1 MKKSIVASLSMA
13 ALVLVK
19 ASSAFASASVT
30 TLASTNMTA
39 DTAGTGG
46 TGAYTTLTGPAL
58 VFGESPDTT
67 GASGLFY
74 PRSDSFTCHQH
85 SGAAGPA
92 HQQKL

>member
-1 MKKSIVASLSMA
+1 
-13 ALVLVK
+13 
-19 ASSAFASASVT
+19 
-30 TLASTNMTA
+30 
-39 DTAGTGG
+39 
-46 TGAYTTLTGPAL
+46 

-92 HQQKL
+92 RQQKL